1 MASILQKM
9 FTSSAPSEV
18 APGLHRLKTAYV
30 NAYFLGDPGGPWILV
45 DTGMPFSAEQIKKAV
60 DDLYGVQA
68 RPEAIVLTHGHFD
81 HAGSLEE
88 LSRYWDVPVYA
99 HPMEIPYLTGQ
110 SEYPPADPTVGGF
123 GGQLSRF
130 YTNKPVNVSERI
142 HQLPEDG
149 TIPAMAEWKWLHTP
163 GHTPGHISLFRE
175 SDSVLVAGDAI
186 ITMNMRDMGDFMSGK
201 PELNPPPEYFT
212 PDWSASLRSI
222 DKLASLRPSIL
233 ATGHGEPLYYRG
245 LELDLIDFADRC
257 RPPKD
262 GRYVGAPPHYDANG
276 VVSLP
281 PPANDP
287 LPKII
292 AGAAAGILAAIT
304 TFGIVRN
311 RRSHGE
317 TRGRASK
324 GNKNISRGN
333 RGRVI
338 VEDRRDRVPLGER
351 WSTRRKGE
359 ADEKERKL
367 ILKSTKSR
375 SRTPE
380 SREKPGTWRIF
391 SYKKEKK

>member
-1 MASILQKM
+1 MASIIEKM
-9 FTSSAPSEV
+9 FANTAPSQV
-18 APGLHRLKTAYV
+18 APGLYRIKTAFV
-30 NAYFLGDPGGPWILV
+30 NAYLIGEPGGPWILL
-45 DTGMPFSAEQIKKAV
+45 DTGMPFSAEQIKTAV
-60 DDLYGVQA
+60 DNLYGVQA

-110 SEYPPADPTVGGF
+110 SAYPPADPTVGGF

-130 YTNKPVNVSERI
+130 YTNEPYNVSERI

-149 TIPAMAEWKWLHTP
+149 TVPGVPDWKWLHTP

-175 SDSVLVAGDAI
+175 KDAVLIAGDAI
-186 ITMNMRDMGDFMSGK
+186 ISMNMRDMGDFMSGK
-201 PELNPPPEYFT
+201 PELNRPPEYFT
-212 PDWSASLRSI
+212 PDWPASLKSI
-222 DKLASLRPSIL
+222 DKLATLRPSIL

-257 RPPKD
+257 LPPKE
-262 GRYVGAPPHYDANG
+262 GRYVDAPPHYDANG

-292 AGAAAGILAAIT
+292 AGTAAGILAAIT

-311 RRSHGE
+311 RKSHHKE
-317 TRGRASK
+317 DQKRDTK
-324 GNKNISRGN
+324 
-333 RGRVI
+333 GRVI
-338 VEDRRDRVPLGER
+338 VEERRQRVLPVVESR
-351 WSTRRKGE
+351 EEKRRGK
-359 ADEKERKL
+359 KERKL
-367 ILKSTKSR
+367 VIKSSNR
-375 SRTPE
+375 NPE
-380 SREKPGTWRIF
+380 RRDKPAGNWRIF
-391 SYKKEKK
+391 SFRKEQK